1 MRERQWGSLQKCTCV
16 CVHIKITKRNGVYFL
31 TLLCQTLFIQKKKK
45 TLTDLYSFWTHR
57 PRFYLLNYVVILKAR

>member
-45 TLTDLYSFWTHR
+45 H
-57 PRFYLLNYVVILKAR
+57 LLICIPSGHTVPDFIY